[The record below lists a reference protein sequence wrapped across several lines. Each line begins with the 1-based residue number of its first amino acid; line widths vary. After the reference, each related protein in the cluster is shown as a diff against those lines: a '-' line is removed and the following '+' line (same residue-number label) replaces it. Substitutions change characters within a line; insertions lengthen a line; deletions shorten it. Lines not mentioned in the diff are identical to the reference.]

1 MPDFHHNVA
10 FIKCLFTRSD
20 YGGEVD
26 CISYQFNRLLF
37 HVISGCCSP
46 VISGHHHEKWSDVV
60 DTVCMGRR
68 ELRAEVIGQNSD
80 TLCSLLKCQKYV
92 CYIATKAIIVTAFTA
107 GSCTKHAGS

>member
-37 HVISGCCSP
+37 HVISGCCAL